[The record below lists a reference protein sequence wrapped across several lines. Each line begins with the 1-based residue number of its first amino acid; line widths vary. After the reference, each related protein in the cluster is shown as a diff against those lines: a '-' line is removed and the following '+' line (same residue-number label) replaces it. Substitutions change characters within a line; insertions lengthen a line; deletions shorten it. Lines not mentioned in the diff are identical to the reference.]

1 MKYYVQQMMLG
12 SLCTSEEKAKELLKE
27 IKRSGYSG
35 LEMNRYMIHP
45 TSFLVRALTKLAGMP
60 SGNAGK
66 YNWSKLIKE
75 EGLDVISLHTDLGS
89 LENDYEGVIKD
100 AKDFNTSYIVITGMY
115 RFNYQ
120 DLNEVKKLAQ
130 RLNVVGE
137 RLRKDGFKLLYHN
150 HNIELL
156 KVDEINRAYDI
167 LVNETNSENVNFELD
182 TYWFSEAGADVKKII
197 KTLNKRLKLWHIT
210 DRGTRLEKTSITP
223 IVKSDSVELG
233 AGNMDLNG
241 IYDISKDYI
250 DAIILET
257 HRNFINGSPL
267 DSLKISGRYLL
278 NNFGEK

>member
-1 MKYYVQQMMLG
+1 
-12 SLCTSEEKAKELLKE
+12 
-27 IKRSGYSG
+27 
-35 LEMNRYMIHP
+35 MNRYMIHP

-60 SGNAGK
+60 SGNAGT

-100 AKDFNTSYIVITGMY
+100 AKDFNTNYIVITGMY

-120 DLNEVKKLAQ
+120 NLNEVKKLAQ

-167 LVNETNSENVNFELD
+167 LVNETD
-182 TYWFSEAGADVKKII
+182 ACWCK
-197 KTLNKRLKLWHIT
+197 HILRT
-210 DRGTRLEKTSITP
+210 HPEW
-223 IVKSDSVELG
+223 IVKDLKTWGWIDETLLHNANEIHATELIDLIRRSPVLLIKHDGRFLDAFYSCMENKLHPALSYGKFIDSCTVLDFNE
-233 AGNMDLNG
+233 AIARTCTNRNAVNAEMF
-241 IYDISKDYI
+241 IQHFFTKDISNEKDSSN
-250 DAIILET
+250 
-257 HRNFINGSPL
+257 HN
-267 DSLKISGRYLL
+267 
-278 NNFGEK
+278 